1 MTSRTFGKRVRDR
14 RIEAGLSQEEL
25 AARVEISRNYLS
37 QIERDEATN
46 LSWRLVER
54 LTAELGLRA
63 EQDDEP
69 DPELTSLP
77 PGLAEF
83 VREAKLPDTDI
94 QMLAGLQYRGKQ
106 PSTADQWRLVY
117 LAIKTATEAA
127 RGSHKRES

>member
-1 MTSRTFGKRVRDR
+1 MTSRTFGKRVRDK

-25 AARVEISRNYLS
+25 AGRVEISRNYLS

-46 LSWRLVER
+46 LSWRVVES
-54 LTAELGLRA
+54 LTAELGLRT
-63 EQDDEP
+63 EQDEDA
-69 DPELTSLP
+69 DLELTGLP

-83 VREAKLPDTDI
+83 TREAKLPAEDVA
-94 QMLAGLQYRGKQ
+94 MLAGLQYRGKQ

>member
-25 AARVEISRNYLS
+25 AGRVEISRNYLS

-46 LSWRLVER
+46 LSWRVVES
-54 LTAELGLRA
+54 LTAELGLKA
-63 EQDDEP
+63 EQDEDA
-69 DPELTSLP
+69 DLELAGLP

-83 VREAKLPDTDI
+83 TREAKLTDEDVA
-94 QMLAGLQYRGKQ
+94 MLARLQYRGKQ

-117 LAIKTATEAA
+117 LAIKTATEAS